1 MTRTSLALVGTLGL
15 AVSLAACN
23 STGTSG
29 GTVDPGPSV
38 VTVDTIPPDLEVR
51 AGEPFPAERCEANR
65 AAGTIVYL
73 TGFDY
78 AATASMV
85 DVFVADAKGY
95 YDDLCLDVE
104 IRASFSTSNY
114 PLIAANAAQFSSGGS
129 FSEVVDFAGRNDA
142 GFVVLSVEGRTGIDA
157 LIVKDGAATT
167 LEDLRGSTIGVKGA
181 LTTSVRA
188 MLAEAGLVE
197 GTDFQTV
204 LLDGFDPKV
213 HIEVP
218 GIVGFPGYK
227 SNEPNQL
234 RAAGIPFELFNPTDS
249 GVPGSFGII
258 YTNVTFLTEFPT
270 AAEDFM
276 RATMRGLA
284 DAIADPDAATEVA
297 VGLINAGGNAMFL
310 SPEGERARWKVESAI
325 ITEYSTQQLPAGVL
339 DIDRL
344 RTEVET
350 YASIGLFDGL
360 PPDISTLVAPDLVK
374 RLYDASG
381 TVIWPGG

>member
-1 MTRTSLALVGTLGL
+1 MTRPSLAGTIALLVALT
-15 AVSLAACN
+15 ACN
-23 STGTSG
+23 STGASQD
-29 GTVDPGPSV
+29 TVDPGPTI

-51 AGEPFPAERCEANR
+51 SGEPFPPERCEANR
-65 AAGTIVYL
+65 DAGTIVYL

-95 YDDLCLDVE
+95 YDELCLDVE
-104 IRASFSTSNY
+104 VRSSFSTDNY
-114 PLIAANAAQFSSGGS
+114 PLIAANAAQFSSAGS

-157 LIVKDGAATT
+157 LIVRDGRAES
-167 LEDLRGSTIGVKGA
+167 LDDLRGSTIGVKGA
-181 LTTSVRA
+181 MTTSVRA
-188 MLAEAGLVE
+188 MLAKAGLVE
-197 GTDFQTV
+197 GTDFETV

-218 GIVGFPGYK
+218 GIIGFPGYK
-227 SNEPNQL
+227 SNEPEQL
-234 RAAGIPFELFNPTDS
+234 ARAGIPFQLFNPTDYD
-249 GVPGSFGII
+249 VPGSFGII

-284 DAIADPDAATEVA
+284 DAIADPDAAAEIS
-297 VGLINAGGNAMFL
+297 VGLINAGGNALFL
-310 SPEGERARWKVESAI
+310 SPEGERARWKIESAI
-325 ITEYSTQQLPAGVL
+325 ITEYATAELPPGVL

-344 RTEVET
+344 RSEIET

-360 PPDISTLVAPDLVK
+360 PPDISTMVAPELGQ

-381 TVIWPGG
+381 TVVWPGG